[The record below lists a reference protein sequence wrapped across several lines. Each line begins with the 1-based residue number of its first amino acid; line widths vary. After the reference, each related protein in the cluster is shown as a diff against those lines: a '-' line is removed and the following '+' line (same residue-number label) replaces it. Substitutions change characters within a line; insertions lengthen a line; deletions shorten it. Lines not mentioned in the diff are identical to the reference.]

1 MQDSDETN
9 GLPQSPELL
18 KPKPKAEQSSEK
30 GRVMVTEAMRD
41 IKETEQFVGHTT
53 SASGA
58 ELTAATDDAL
68 VFVADETVKSA
79 DQDGVRTDVEKVD
92 IRKSLQAVVVEGA
105 MVESGNRP
113 TTSDNPIVS
122 LDKAGRDKEVTAM
135 IKELK
140 AEGAKLPTGED
151 VALMAEL
158 ARINR
163 VGYGANVGT
172 GDESGD
178 EKQVEQEQVD
188 EDENEPEPEVD
199 DGEPDLDSDDTNE
212 MRIKTRLK
220 PKRMT
225 IKLLLTRLRLTLM
238 LQGRNH
244 RRQSR
249 KRIQTRL
256 MRILRSNRATLSLI
270 HLISWSAGR
279 RPSSLKLAGW
289 G

>member
-18 KPKPKAEQSSEK
+18 KPKPKVEQSSEK

-79 DQDGVRTDVEKVD
+79 DQDGVRTDMEKVD

-105 MVESGNRP
+105 MVESGNKP

-178 EKQVEQEQVD
+178 EQQAKQEQMD
-188 EDENEPEPEVD
+188 EDKSEPESEVN
-199 DGEPDLDSDDTNE
+199 DGESDLDSDDTNRDRDKDE
-212 MRIKTRLK
+212 TEAEKDDDQAATDETKADLDTSEEELSAPESEEDSDETDADPVVDPSD
-220 PKRMT
+220 PKSDPFDQLERW
-225 IKLLLTRLRLTLM
+225 KA
-238 LQGRNH
+238 
-244 RRQSR
+244 S
-249 KRIQTRL
+249 K
-256 MRILRSNRATLSLI
+256 
-270 HLISWSAGR
+270 
-279 RPSSLKLAGW
+279 
-289 G
+289 

>member
-9 GLPQSPELL
+9 ALPRSPELL
-18 KPKPKAEQSSEK
+18 KPKPKVEQSSEK

-79 DQDGVRTDVEKVD
+79 DQDGMRTDMEKVD

-105 MVESGNRP
+105 MVESGNKS

-163 VGYGANVGT
+163 VGYGASVGA
-172 GDESGD
+172 GDEPDD
-178 EKQVEQEQVD
+178 EQQAKQEQAD
-188 EDENEPEPEVD
+188 EDKNEPESEMD
-199 DGEPDLDSDDTNE
+199 NDEPDLDSDDTNRDGDKDE
-212 MRIKTRLK
+212 TEAEKDDDQAAIDETKANLDTSEEELSAPEPEEDSDETDADPVVDPSD
-220 PKRMT
+220 PKADPFDQLERW
-225 IKLLLTRLRLTLM
+225 K
-238 LQGRNH
+238 
-244 RRQSR
+244 
-249 KRIQTRL
+249 
-256 MRILRSNRATLSLI
+256 AT
-270 HLISWSAGR
+270 
-279 RPSSLKLAGW
+279 K
-289 G
+289 

>member
-9 GLPQSPELL
+9 ALPQSPELL
-18 KPKPKAEQSSEK
+18 KSKPKVEQSSEK

-68 VFVADETVKSA
+68 AFVADETVKSA
-79 DQDGVRTDVEKVD
+79 DQDGVRTDMEKVD

-105 MVESGNRP
+105 MVESGNKP

-172 GDESGD
+172 GDESD
-178 EKQVEQEQVD
+178 DDKQVEQEQVD
-188 EDENEPEPEVD
+188 EDKSEPESEVD

-212 MRIKTRLK
+212 DKDETEAEKDDDQTTADETEAYLDTSEEESSTSESEDDSDETDADSIVEPSDPKSDPFDQLERWKTAK
-220 PKRMT
+220 
-225 IKLLLTRLRLTLM
+225 
-238 LQGRNH
+238 
-244 RRQSR
+244 
-249 KRIQTRL
+249 
-256 MRILRSNRATLSLI
+256 
-270 HLISWSAGR
+270 
-279 RPSSLKLAGW
+279 
-289 G
+289 

>member
-9 GLPQSPELL
+9 ALPQSPELL

-79 DQDGVRTDVEKVD
+79 DQDGVRTDMEKVD

-105 MVESGNRP
+105 MVESGNKP

-178 EKQVEQEQVD
+178 EQQAKQEQVD
-188 EDENEPEPEVD
+188 EDKNEPESEVN
-199 DGEPDLDSDDTNE
+199 DGEPDLDSDDTNRDRDKDE
-212 MRIKTRLK
+212 AEVKKDDDQATADETEADLDVSEEESSTSESEEDSDETDADSTVEPSD
-220 PKRMT
+220 PKSDPFDQLERW
-225 IKLLLTRLRLTLM
+225 K
-238 LQGRNH
+238 
-244 RRQSR
+244 
-249 KRIQTRL
+249 
-256 MRILRSNRATLSLI
+256 AT
-270 HLISWSAGR
+270 
-279 RPSSLKLAGW
+279 K
-289 G
+289 

>member
-18 KPKPKAEQSSEK
+18 KPKPKIEQSSEK

-79 DQDGVRTDVEKVD
+79 DQDGVRTDMEKVD

-105 MVESGNRP
+105 MVESGNKP

-178 EKQVEQEQVD
+178 EKQAKQERVD
-188 EDENEPEPEVD
+188 EDENEPESEVD
-199 DGEPDLDSDDTNE
+199 NGEPDLDSDDTNE
-212 MRIKTRLK
+212 DKDEAETEKDGDQTTADETEADLDASEEESSTSESEGDSDETDADSTVEPSD
-220 PKRMT
+220 PKSDPFDQLERW
-225 IKLLLTRLRLTLM
+225 KAA
-238 LQGRNH
+238 
-244 RRQSR
+244 
-249 KRIQTRL
+249 K
-256 MRILRSNRATLSLI
+256 
-270 HLISWSAGR
+270 
-279 RPSSLKLAGW
+279 
-289 G
+289 

>member
-18 KPKPKAEQSSEK
+18 KSKPKVEQSSEK

-79 DQDGVRTDVEKVD
+79 DQDGVRTDMEKVD

-105 MVESGNRP
+105 MVESGKKP

-163 VGYGANVGT
+163 VGYGANVGA
-172 GDESGD
+172 GDESDD
-178 EKQVEQEQVD
+178 EQRAKQEQAD
-188 EDENEPEPEVD
+188 EDKDEPESEVD
-199 DGEPDLDSDDTNE
+199 DGGPDLDSDDTSGDKDE
-212 MRIKTRLK
+212 TEAEKDDDQAATDETEADLDTSEEELSAPESEEDSDETDADSVVDPSD
-220 PKRMT
+220 PKSDPFDQLERWKVT
-225 IKLLLTRLRLTLM
+225 K
-238 LQGRNH
+238 
-244 RRQSR
+244 
-249 KRIQTRL
+249 
-256 MRILRSNRATLSLI
+256 
-270 HLISWSAGR
+270 
-279 RPSSLKLAGW
+279 
-289 G
+289 

>member
-79 DQDGVRTDVEKVD
+79 DQDGVRTDMEKVD

-105 MVESGNRP
+105 MVESGKKP

-178 EKQVEQEQVD
+178 EQQAKQEQVD
-188 EDENEPEPEVD
+188 EDKSEPESEMD
-199 DGEPDLDSDDTNE
+199 DGEPDLDSDDTNKDKDE
-212 MRIKTRLK
+212 AEVKKDDDQTTADETEADLDNSEEESSTSESEDDSDETDADSTVEPSD
-220 PKRMT
+220 PKSDPFDQLEHW
-225 IKLLLTRLRLTLM
+225 KAA
-238 LQGRNH
+238 
-244 RRQSR
+244 
-249 KRIQTRL
+249 K
-256 MRILRSNRATLSLI
+256 
-270 HLISWSAGR
+270 
-279 RPSSLKLAGW
+279 
-289 G
+289 

>member
-9 GLPQSPELL
+9 ALPQSPELL
-18 KPKPKAEQSSEK
+18 KSKPKVEQSSEK

-41 IKETEQFVGHTT
+41 IKETEQFVGHAT

-79 DQDGVRTDVEKVD
+79 DQDGVRTDMEKVD

-105 MVESGNRP
+105 MVESGNKP

-163 VGYGANVGT
+163 VGYGANVGA
-172 GDESGD
+172 GDESDD
-178 EKQVEQEQVD
+178 EQRAKQEQVD
-188 EDENEPEPEVD
+188 EDKNESEPEVD
-199 DGEPDLDSDDTNE
+199 DGEPDLDSDDTSE
-212 MRIKTRLK
+212 DKDETEAEKDDDQAATDETKADPDTSEEELSAPESEEDSDETDADPVVDPSD
-220 PKRMT
+220 PKADPFDQLERWKVT
-225 IKLLLTRLRLTLM
+225 K
-238 LQGRNH
+238 
-244 RRQSR
+244 
-249 KRIQTRL
+249 
-256 MRILRSNRATLSLI
+256 
-270 HLISWSAGR
+270 
-279 RPSSLKLAGW
+279 
-289 G
+289 

>member
-9 GLPQSPELL
+9 ALPQSPELL
-18 KPKPKAEQSSEK
+18 KSKPKVEQSSEK

-68 VFVADETVKSA
+68 VFVANETVKSA
-79 DQDGVRTDVEKVD
+79 DQDGVRTDTEKVD

-105 MVESGNRP
+105 MVESGNKP

-163 VGYGANVGT
+163 VGYGANVGAD
-172 GDESGD
+172 DESDD
-178 EKQVEQEQVD
+178 EKQAKQEQVD
-188 EDENEPEPEVD
+188 EDKSEPESEVD
-199 DGEPDLDSDDTNE
+199 DGEPDLDSDDTNKDKDE
-212 MRIKTRLK
+212 AEAEKDDDQTTADETEADLDAPEEESSTSESEEDSDETGADSTVEPND
-220 PKRMT
+220 PKSDPFDQLERW
-225 IKLLLTRLRLTLM
+225 KVA
-238 LQGRNH
+238 
-244 RRQSR
+244 
-249 KRIQTRL
+249 K
-256 MRILRSNRATLSLI
+256 
-270 HLISWSAGR
+270 
-279 RPSSLKLAGW
+279 
-289 G
+289 

>member
-9 GLPQSPELL
+9 DLPQSPELL
-18 KPKPKAEQSSEK
+18 KPKPKIEQSSEK

-79 DQDGVRTDVEKVD
+79 DQDGVRTDMEKVD

-105 MVESGNRP
+105 MVESGNKP

-172 GDESGD
+172 GDESVD
-178 EKQVEQEQVD
+178 EKQTKQKQVD
-188 EDENEPEPEVD
+188 EDKSEPESEVD

-212 MRIKTRLK
+212 DKDEAEAEKDDDQTTAEETEADLDAPEEESSTSESEEDPDETDADSAVEPSD
-220 PKRMT
+220 PKSDPFDQLEHW
-225 IKLLLTRLRLTLM
+225 KAA
-238 LQGRNH
+238 
-244 RRQSR
+244 
-249 KRIQTRL
+249 K
-256 MRILRSNRATLSLI
+256 
-270 HLISWSAGR
+270 
-279 RPSSLKLAGW
+279 
-289 G
+289 

>member
-9 GLPQSPELL
+9 GLTQSPELL
-18 KPKPKAEQSSEK
+18 KPKPKVEQSSEK

-41 IKETEQFVGHTT
+41 IKETERFVGHTT

-105 MVESGNRP
+105 MVESGNKP

-158 ARINR
+158 ARINQ

-178 EKQVEQEQVD
+178 EQQAKQEQVD
-188 EDENEPEPEVD
+188 EDENEPESEVD

-212 MRIKTRLK
+212 DKDEAEAEKDDDQTTADETEADLDNSEEESSTSELEEDSDETDADSTVEPSDPKSDPFDQLERWKTAK
-220 PKRMT
+220 
-225 IKLLLTRLRLTLM
+225 
-238 LQGRNH
+238 
-244 RRQSR
+244 
-249 KRIQTRL
+249 
-256 MRILRSNRATLSLI
+256 
-270 HLISWSAGR
+270 
-279 RPSSLKLAGW
+279 
-289 G
+289 

>member
-9 GLPQSPELL
+9 DLPQSPELL
-18 KPKPKAEQSSEK
+18 KPKPKVEQSSEK

-79 DQDGVRTDVEKVD
+79 DQDGVRTDTEKVD

-105 MVESGNRP
+105 MVESGNKP

-178 EKQVEQEQVD
+178 EKQAKQEQVD
-188 EDENEPEPEVD
+188 EDKSELESEVD
-199 DGEPDLDSDDTNE
+199 DGEPDLDSDDTNKDKDE
-212 MRIKTRLK
+212 AEAEKDDDQTTADETEADLDTSEEESSTSESEEGSDETDADSTVEPSDPKSDPFDQLERWKTAK
-220 PKRMT
+220 
-225 IKLLLTRLRLTLM
+225 
-238 LQGRNH
+238 
-244 RRQSR
+244 
-249 KRIQTRL
+249 
-256 MRILRSNRATLSLI
+256 
-270 HLISWSAGR
+270 
-279 RPSSLKLAGW
+279 
-289 G
+289 

>member
-18 KPKPKAEQSSEK
+18 KPKPKIEQSSEK

-41 IKETEQFVGHTT
+41 IRETEQFVGHTT

-58 ELTAATDDAL
+58 ELTAVTDDAL

-79 DQDGVRTDVEKVD
+79 DQDGVRTDMEKVD

-105 MVESGNRP
+105 MVESGNKP

-178 EKQVEQEQVD
+178 EKQAKQEQMD
-188 EDENEPEPEVD
+188 EDKSEPEPEVN
-199 DGEPDLDSDDTNE
+199 DGEPDLDPDDTNRDRDKDE
-212 MRIKTRLK
+212 TEAEKDDNQTAADETEADLDTSEEESSTSESEEDSDETDVDSTVDPSDPKSDPFDQLERWKTAK
-220 PKRMT
+220 
-225 IKLLLTRLRLTLM
+225 
-238 LQGRNH
+238 
-244 RRQSR
+244 
-249 KRIQTRL
+249 
-256 MRILRSNRATLSLI
+256 
-270 HLISWSAGR
+270 
-279 RPSSLKLAGW
+279 
-289 G
+289 

>member
-18 KPKPKAEQSSEK
+18 KPKPKVEQSSEK

-79 DQDGVRTDVEKVD
+79 DQDGVRTDTEKVD

-105 MVESGNRP
+105 MVESGNKP

-172 GDESGD
+172 GNESDD
-178 EKQVEQEQVD
+178 EKQAKQEQVD
-188 EDENEPEPEVD
+188 EDKSEPESEVD

-212 MRIKTRLK
+212 DKDEAEAEKDDDQTTADETEADLDASEEESSTSESEEDSDETDADSTVEPNDPKSDPFDQLERWKTAK
-220 PKRMT
+220 
-225 IKLLLTRLRLTLM
+225 
-238 LQGRNH
+238 
-244 RRQSR
+244 
-249 KRIQTRL
+249 
-256 MRILRSNRATLSLI
+256 
-270 HLISWSAGR
+270 
-279 RPSSLKLAGW
+279 
-289 G
+289 

>member
-18 KPKPKAEQSSEK
+18 KPKPKVEQSSEK

-105 MVESGNRP
+105 MVESGNKP

-178 EKQVEQEQVD
+178 EKQAKQEQMD
-188 EDENEPEPEVD
+188 EDKSEPEPEVN
-199 DGEPDLDSDDTNE
+199 DGEPDLDPDDTNRDRDKDE
-212 MRIKTRLK
+212 AEAEKDDDQTTADETEADLDASEEELSTSESEEDSDETEADSTVEPSD
-220 PKRMT
+220 PKSDPFDQLERW
-225 IKLLLTRLRLTLM
+225 KAA
-238 LQGRNH
+238 
-244 RRQSR
+244 
-249 KRIQTRL
+249 K
-256 MRILRSNRATLSLI
+256 
-270 HLISWSAGR
+270 
-279 RPSSLKLAGW
+279 
-289 G
+289 

>member
-18 KPKPKAEQSSEK
+18 KPKPKIEQSSEK

-79 DQDGVRTDVEKVD
+79 DQDGVRTDTEKVD

-105 MVESGNRP
+105 MVESGNKP

-178 EKQVEQEQVD
+178 EKQAKQEQVD
-188 EDENEPEPEVD
+188 EDKSEPESEVD
-199 DGEPDLDSDDTNE
+199 DGEPDLDSDDTNKDKDE
-212 MRIKTRLK
+212 AEVKKDDDQTTADETEADLDASEEESSTSESEEDSDETDANSTVEPND
-220 PKRMT
+220 PKSDPFDQLEHW
-225 IKLLLTRLRLTLM
+225 KAA
-238 LQGRNH
+238 
-244 RRQSR
+244 
-249 KRIQTRL
+249 K
-256 MRILRSNRATLSLI
+256 
-270 HLISWSAGR
+270 
-279 RPSSLKLAGW
+279 
-289 G
+289 

>member
-18 KPKPKAEQSSEK
+18 KSKPKVEQSSEK

-79 DQDGVRTDVEKVD
+79 DQDGVRTDTEKVD

-105 MVESGNRP
+105 MVESGNKP

-178 EKQVEQEQVD
+178 EQQAKQEQMD
-188 EDENEPEPEVD
+188 EDKSEPEPEVD
-199 DGEPDLDSDDTNE
+199 DDEPDLDPDDTNRDRDKDE
-212 MRIKTRLK
+212 AEVKKDDDQTVADETEADLDNSEEESSTSESEEDSDETDADSTVEPSD
-220 PKRMT
+220 PKSDPFDQLERW
-225 IKLLLTRLRLTLM
+225 KAA
-238 LQGRNH
+238 
-244 RRQSR
+244 
-249 KRIQTRL
+249 K
-256 MRILRSNRATLSLI
+256 
-270 HLISWSAGR
+270 
-279 RPSSLKLAGW
+279 
-289 G
+289 

>member
-9 GLPQSPELL
+9 DLPQSPELL
-18 KPKPKAEQSSEK
+18 KPKPKVEQSSEK

-105 MVESGNRP
+105 MVESGNKP

-122 LDKAGRDKEVTAM
+122 LDKVGRDKEVTAM

-178 EKQVEQEQVD
+178 EQQAKQEQVD
-188 EDENEPEPEVD
+188 EDEPESEVN
-199 DGEPDLDSDDTNE
+199 DGEPDLGSDDTNE
-212 MRIKTRLK
+212 DKDEAEAEKDDDQTTADETETDLDAPEEESSTSESEEDSDETDADSAVEPSD
-220 PKRMT
+220 PKSDPFDQLERW
-225 IKLLLTRLRLTLM
+225 KAA
-238 LQGRNH
+238 
-244 RRQSR
+244 
-249 KRIQTRL
+249 K
-256 MRILRSNRATLSLI
+256 
-270 HLISWSAGR
+270 
-279 RPSSLKLAGW
+279 
-289 G
+289 

>member
-18 KPKPKAEQSSEK
+18 KPKPKIEQSSEK
-30 GRVMVTEAMRD
+30 GRVMVAEAMRD

-79 DQDGVRTDVEKVD
+79 DQDDVRTDMEKVD

-105 MVESGNRP
+105 MVESGKKP

-178 EKQVEQEQVD
+178 EKQAKQEQAD
-188 EDENEPEPEVD
+188 EDKNEPEPEVN
-199 DGEPDLDSDDTNE
+199 DGEPDLDSDDTNRDRDKDE
-212 MRIKTRLK
+212 AEVKKDDDQTTADETEADLDTSEEESSTSESEEDSDETEADSTVEPSDPKSDPFDQLERWKTAK
-220 PKRMT
+220 
-225 IKLLLTRLRLTLM
+225 
-238 LQGRNH
+238 
-244 RRQSR
+244 
-249 KRIQTRL
+249 
-256 MRILRSNRATLSLI
+256 
-270 HLISWSAGR
+270 
-279 RPSSLKLAGW
+279 
-289 G
+289 

>member
-18 KPKPKAEQSSEK
+18 KPKPKVEQSSEK
-30 GRVMVTEAMRD
+30 GRAMVTEAMRD

-79 DQDGVRTDVEKVD
+79 DQDGVRTDMEKVD

-105 MVESGNRP
+105 MVESGNKP

-122 LDKAGRDKEVTAM
+122 LDKTGRDKEVTAM

-178 EKQVEQEQVD
+178 EKQAKQEQVD
-188 EDENEPEPEVD
+188 EDKSEPEPEVN
-199 DGEPDLDSDDTNE
+199 DGEPDLGSDDTNE
-212 MRIKTRLK
+212 DKDEAEAEKDDDQTTADETETDLDAPEEESSTSESEEDSDETDADSTVEPSD
-220 PKRMT
+220 PKSDPFDQLERW
-225 IKLLLTRLRLTLM
+225 KAA
-238 LQGRNH
+238 
-244 RRQSR
+244 
-249 KRIQTRL
+249 K
-256 MRILRSNRATLSLI
+256 
-270 HLISWSAGR
+270 
-279 RPSSLKLAGW
+279 
-289 G
+289 

>member
-18 KPKPKAEQSSEK
+18 KPKPKIEQSSEK

-105 MVESGNRP
+105 MVESGNKP

-178 EKQVEQEQVD
+178 ERQAKQEQVD
-188 EDENEPEPEVD
+188 EDKNEPEPEVD
-199 DGEPDLDSDDTNE
+199 DGEPDFDSDDTNE
-212 MRIKTRLK
+212 DEDEDEDKDEDKDEVEAEKDDDQTTAEETEVDLDAPEEESSTSESEDDSGETDADSTVEPSDPKSDPFDRLEHWK
-220 PKRMT
+220 AAK
-225 IKLLLTRLRLTLM
+225 
-238 LQGRNH
+238 
-244 RRQSR
+244 
-249 KRIQTRL
+249 
-256 MRILRSNRATLSLI
+256 
-270 HLISWSAGR
+270 
-279 RPSSLKLAGW
+279 
-289 G
+289 

>member
-9 GLPQSPELL
+9 DLPQSPELL
-18 KPKPKAEQSSEK
+18 KPKPKVEQSSEK

-41 IKETEQFVGHTT
+41 IKETERFVGHTT

-105 MVESGNRP
+105 MVESGNKP

-172 GDESGD
+172 GDESVD
-178 EKQVEQEQVD
+178 EKQTKQEQVD
-188 EDENEPEPEVD
+188 EDKSEPESEVN

-212 MRIKTRLK
+212 DKDEAEAEKDDDQTTADEAEADLDTSEEESSTSESEEGSDETDADSTVEPSD
-220 PKRMT
+220 PKSDPFDQLERW
-225 IKLLLTRLRLTLM
+225 KAA
-238 LQGRNH
+238 
-244 RRQSR
+244 
-249 KRIQTRL
+249 K
-256 MRILRSNRATLSLI
+256 
-270 HLISWSAGR
+270 
-279 RPSSLKLAGW
+279 
-289 G
+289 

>member
-1 MQDSDETN
+1 MQDSGETN
-9 GLPQSPELL
+9 DLPQSPELL
-18 KPKPKAEQSSEK
+18 KPKPKVEQSSEK

-79 DQDGVRTDVEKVD
+79 DQDGVRTDMEKVD

-105 MVESGNRP
+105 MVESGNKP

-178 EKQVEQEQVD
+178 EKQAKQERVD
-188 EDENEPEPEVD
+188 EDKSEPESEVN
-199 DGEPDLDSDDTNE
+199 DGEPDLDSDNTNE
-212 MRIKTRLK
+212 DKDEAEAEKDDDQTTADETEADLDTPEEESSTSESEEDSDETDADSTVEPND
-220 PKRMT
+220 PKSDPFDQLERW
-225 IKLLLTRLRLTLM
+225 K
-238 LQGRNH
+238 
-244 RRQSR
+244 
-249 KRIQTRL
+249 
-256 MRILRSNRATLSLI
+256 AT
-270 HLISWSAGR
+270 
-279 RPSSLKLAGW
+279 K
-289 G
+289 

>member
-18 KPKPKAEQSSEK
+18 RPKPKVEQSSEK

-79 DQDGVRTDVEKVD
+79 DQDGVRTDMEKVD

-105 MVESGNRP
+105 MVESGNKP

-178 EKQVEQEQVD
+178 EQQVKQEQVD
-188 EDENEPEPEVD
+188 EDKSEPESEMD

-212 MRIKTRLK
+212 DKDEAEAKKDDDQTTADETEADLDNSEEESSTSESEDDSDETDADSTVEPSD
-220 PKRMT
+220 PKSDPFDQLERW
-225 IKLLLTRLRLTLM
+225 KAA
-238 LQGRNH
+238 
-244 RRQSR
+244 
-249 KRIQTRL
+249 K
-256 MRILRSNRATLSLI
+256 
-270 HLISWSAGR
+270 
-279 RPSSLKLAGW
+279 
-289 G
+289 

>member
-9 GLPQSPELL
+9 ALPQSPELL
-18 KPKPKAEQSSEK
+18 KSKPKVEQSSEK

-79 DQDGVRTDVEKVD
+79 DQDGMRTDMEKVD

-105 MVESGNRP
+105 MVESGNKP

-163 VGYGANVGT
+163 VGYGANVGA
-172 GDESGD
+172 GDESDD
-178 EKQVEQEQVD
+178 EQRAKQEQAD
-188 EDENEPEPEVD
+188 EDKDEPESEVD
-199 DGEPDLDSDDTNE
+199 NGEPDLDSDDTSGDKDE
-212 MRIKTRLK
+212 TEAEKDDDQATTDETKADLDTSEEELSAPESEEDSDETDADPVVDPSD
-220 PKRMT
+220 PKADPFDQLERW
-225 IKLLLTRLRLTLM
+225 K
-238 LQGRNH
+238 
-244 RRQSR
+244 
-249 KRIQTRL
+249 
-256 MRILRSNRATLSLI
+256 AT
-270 HLISWSAGR
+270 
-279 RPSSLKLAGW
+279 K
-289 G
+289 

>member
-9 GLPQSPELL
+9 ALSQSPELL
-18 KPKPKAEQSSEK
+18 KSKPKVEQSSEK

-79 DQDGVRTDVEKVD
+79 DQDGVRTDTEKVD

-105 MVESGNRP
+105 MVESGNKP

-163 VGYGANVGT
+163 VGYGANVGM

-178 EKQVEQEQVD
+178 EKQAKQEQVD
-188 EDENEPEPEVD
+188 EDKSEPGPEVD
-199 DGEPDLDSDDTNE
+199 DGEPDLDSDDTNRDRDKDE
-212 MRIKTRLK
+212 TEAEKDDDQTTADETKADLDTSEEESSTSESEDDSDETDADSTVDPSD
-220 PKRMT
+220 PKSDPFDQLERW
-225 IKLLLTRLRLTLM
+225 K
-238 LQGRNH
+238 
-244 RRQSR
+244 
-249 KRIQTRL
+249 
-256 MRILRSNRATLSLI
+256 AT
-270 HLISWSAGR
+270 
-279 RPSSLKLAGW
+279 K
-289 G
+289 

>member
-9 GLPQSPELL
+9 ALPQSPELL
-18 KPKPKAEQSSEK
+18 KSKPKVEQSSEK

-79 DQDGVRTDVEKVD
+79 DQDGMRTDMEKVD

-105 MVESGNRP
+105 MVESGNKP

-163 VGYGANVGT
+163 VGYGASVGA
-172 GDESGD
+172 GDEPDD
-178 EKQVEQEQVD
+178 EQRAKQEQAD
-188 EDENEPEPEVD
+188 EDKNEPESEVD
-199 DGEPDLDSDDTNE
+199 DGEPDLGSDDTSGDKDE
-212 MRIKTRLK
+212 TEAEKDEDQAATDETKADLDASEEESSAPESEEDSDETDADPVVDPSD
-220 PKRMT
+220 PKSDPFDQLERW
-225 IKLLLTRLRLTLM
+225 K
-238 LQGRNH
+238 
-244 RRQSR
+244 
-249 KRIQTRL
+249 
-256 MRILRSNRATLSLI
+256 AT
-270 HLISWSAGR
+270 
-279 RPSSLKLAGW
+279 K
-289 G
+289 

>member
-18 KPKPKAEQSSEK
+18 KSKSKVEQSSEK

-79 DQDGVRTDVEKVD
+79 DQDGVRTDTEKVD

-105 MVESGNRP
+105 MVESGNKP

-178 EKQVEQEQVD
+178 EQQVEQEQAD
-188 EDENEPEPEVD
+188 EDENEPEFEVD
-199 DGEPDLDSDDTNE
+199 DGEPDLDSDDTNKDKDE
-212 MRIKTRLK
+212 AEAEKDDDQTTADETEAGLGASEEESSTSESEEDSDETDADSTVEPSD
-220 PKRMT
+220 PKSDPFDQLEHW
-225 IKLLLTRLRLTLM
+225 KAA
-238 LQGRNH
+238 
-244 RRQSR
+244 
-249 KRIQTRL
+249 K
-256 MRILRSNRATLSLI
+256 
-270 HLISWSAGR
+270 
-279 RPSSLKLAGW
+279 
-289 G
+289 

>member
-18 KPKPKAEQSSEK
+18 KSKPKVEQSSEK

-79 DQDGVRTDVEKVD
+79 DQDGVRTDMEKVD

-105 MVESGNRP
+105 MVESGKKP

-140 AEGAKLPTGED
+140 VEGAKLPTGED

-163 VGYGANVGT
+163 VGYGANVGA

-178 EKQVEQEQVD
+178 EKQAKQEQVD
-188 EDENEPEPEVD
+188 EDENEPESEVD
-199 DGEPDLDSDDTNE
+199 DGESDLDSDDTNE
-212 MRIKTRLK
+212 DKDEAEVKKDDDQTTADETEADLDTSEEESSTSESEEDPDETDADSTVEPSD
-220 PKRMT
+220 PKSDPFDQLERW
-225 IKLLLTRLRLTLM
+225 KAA
-238 LQGRNH
+238 
-244 RRQSR
+244 
-249 KRIQTRL
+249 K
-256 MRILRSNRATLSLI
+256 
-270 HLISWSAGR
+270 
-279 RPSSLKLAGW
+279 
-289 G
+289 

>member
-9 GLPQSPELL
+9 DLLQSPELL
-18 KPKPKAEQSSEK
+18 KPKPKVEQSSEK

-105 MVESGNRP
+105 MVESGKKP

-178 EKQVEQEQVD
+178 EQQVKQERAD
-188 EDENEPEPEVD
+188 EDENELEVD
-199 DGEPDLDSDDTNE
+199 DGEPDLDFDDTNE
-212 MRIKTRLK
+212 DKDEAEAEKDDDQTAAEETEADLDAPEEESSTSESEEDSDETDADSTVEPSD
-220 PKRMT
+220 PK
-225 IKLLLTRLRLTLM
+225 
-238 LQGRNH
+238 
-244 RRQSR
+244 
-249 KRIQTRL
+249 
-256 MRILRSNRATLSLI
+256 SNPFDQLERWKVA
-270 HLISWSAGR
+270 
-279 RPSSLKLAGW
+279 K
-289 G
+289 

>member
-1 MQDSDETN
+1 
-9 GLPQSPELL
+9 
-18 KPKPKAEQSSEK
+18 
-30 GRVMVTEAMRD
+30 MVTEAMRD

-79 DQDGVRTDVEKVD
+79 DQDGVRTDMEKVD

-105 MVESGNRP
+105 MVESGNKP

-178 EKQVEQEQVD
+178 EQQAKQEQVD

-199 DGEPDLDSDDTNE
+199 DGEPDLDADDTNE
-212 MRIKTRLK
+212 DKDEAEAEKDDDQTTADETEADLDTPEEESSTSESEEDLGETEADSAVEPSDPKSDPFDQLEHWKTTK
-220 PKRMT
+220 
-225 IKLLLTRLRLTLM
+225 
-238 LQGRNH
+238 
-244 RRQSR
+244 
-249 KRIQTRL
+249 
-256 MRILRSNRATLSLI
+256 
-270 HLISWSAGR
+270 
-279 RPSSLKLAGW
+279 
-289 G
+289 

>member
-9 GLPQSPELL
+9 ALPQSPELL
-18 KPKPKAEQSSEK
+18 KSKPKVEQSSEK

-41 IKETEQFVGHTT
+41 IKETEQFVEHTT

-79 DQDGVRTDVEKVD
+79 DQDGVRTDMEKVD

-105 MVESGNRP
+105 MVESGNKP

-158 ARINR
+158 ARISR
-163 VGYGANVGT
+163 VGYGANVGA
-172 GDESGD
+172 GDESDD
-178 EKQVEQEQVD
+178 EQRAKQEQAD
-188 EDENEPEPEVD
+188 EDKNESEPEVD
-199 DGEPDLDSDDTNE
+199 DGEPDLDSDDTSE
-212 MRIKTRLK
+212 DKDETEAEKDDDQAATDETKADLDTSK
-220 PKRMT
+220 EELSAPEPEEDSDETDADPVVDPSDPKADPFDQLERW
-225 IKLLLTRLRLTLM
+225 K
-238 LQGRNH
+238 
-244 RRQSR
+244 
-249 KRIQTRL
+249 
-256 MRILRSNRATLSLI
+256 AT
-270 HLISWSAGR
+270 
-279 RPSSLKLAGW
+279 K
-289 G
+289 

>member
-9 GLPQSPELL
+9 ALPQSPELL
-18 KPKPKAEQSSEK
+18 KPKPKVEQSSEK

-79 DQDGVRTDVEKVD
+79 DRDGVRTDTEKVD

-105 MVESGNRP
+105 MVESGNKP

-163 VGYGANVGT
+163 VGYGANVGA
-172 GDESGD
+172 GDESDD
-178 EKQVEQEQVD
+178 EQRAKQEQAD
-188 EDENEPEPEVD
+188 EDKNESEPEVD
-199 DGEPDLDSDDTNE
+199 DGEPDLDSDDTSE
-212 MRIKTRLK
+212 DKDETEAEKDDDQAATDETKADLDTSEEELSTSESEEDSDETDADSTVEPSD
-220 PKRMT
+220 PKSDPFDQLERW
-225 IKLLLTRLRLTLM
+225 KAA
-238 LQGRNH
+238 
-244 RRQSR
+244 
-249 KRIQTRL
+249 K
-256 MRILRSNRATLSLI
+256 
-270 HLISWSAGR
+270 
-279 RPSSLKLAGW
+279 
-289 G
+289 

>member
-18 KPKPKAEQSSEK
+18 KSKSKVEQSSEK

-79 DQDGVRTDVEKVD
+79 DQDGVRTDTEKVD

-105 MVESGNRP
+105 MVESGNKP

-178 EKQVEQEQVD
+178 EKQVKQEQVD
-188 EDENEPEPEVD
+188 EDENEPESEVD

-212 MRIKTRLK
+212 DKDEAEAEKDDDQTTADETEADLDTSEEESSTSESEDDPDEIDADSTVEPSD
-220 PKRMT
+220 PKSDPFDQLERW
-225 IKLLLTRLRLTLM
+225 KAA
-238 LQGRNH
+238 
-244 RRQSR
+244 
-249 KRIQTRL
+249 K
-256 MRILRSNRATLSLI
+256 
-270 HLISWSAGR
+270 
-279 RPSSLKLAGW
+279 
-289 G
+289 

>member
-9 GLPQSPELL
+9 ALPQSPELL
-18 KPKPKAEQSSEK
+18 KSKPKVEQSSEK

-79 DQDGVRTDVEKVD
+79 DQDGMRTDMEKVD

-105 MVESGNRP
+105 MVESGNKP

-163 VGYGANVGT
+163 VGYGANVGA
-172 GDESGD
+172 GDESDD
-178 EKQVEQEQVD
+178 EKQAKQEQVD

-199 DGEPDLDSDDTNE
+199 DGEPDLDSDDTSE
-212 MRIKTRLK
+212 DKDETEAEKDDDQAATDETKADLDTSEEELSAPESEEDSDETDADPVVDPSDPKADPFDQLEHWKAIK
-220 PKRMT
+220 
-225 IKLLLTRLRLTLM
+225 
-238 LQGRNH
+238 
-244 RRQSR
+244 
-249 KRIQTRL
+249 
-256 MRILRSNRATLSLI
+256 
-270 HLISWSAGR
+270 
-279 RPSSLKLAGW
+279 
-289 G
+289 

>member
-9 GLPQSPELL
+9 DLLQSPELL
-18 KPKPKAEQSSEK
+18 KPKPKVEQSSEK

-79 DQDGVRTDVEKVD
+79 NQDGVRTDVEKVD

-105 MVESGNRP
+105 MVESGKKP

-178 EKQVEQEQVD
+178 EQQVKQERAD
-188 EDENEPEPEVD
+188 EDENELEVD
-199 DGEPDLDSDDTNE
+199 DGEPDLDFDDTNE
-212 MRIKTRLK
+212 DKDEAEAEKDDDQTAAEETEADLDAPEEESSTSESEEDSDETDADSTVEPSD
-220 PKRMT
+220 PKSDPFDQLERW
-225 IKLLLTRLRLTLM
+225 KAA
-238 LQGRNH
+238 
-244 RRQSR
+244 
-249 KRIQTRL
+249 K
-256 MRILRSNRATLSLI
+256 
-270 HLISWSAGR
+270 
-279 RPSSLKLAGW
+279 
-289 G
+289 

>member
-18 KPKPKAEQSSEK
+18 KPKPKVEQSSEK

-79 DQDGVRTDVEKVD
+79 DQDGVRTDTEKVD

-105 MVESGNRP
+105 MVESGNKP

-178 EKQVEQEQVD
+178 EKQAKQEQVD
-188 EDENEPEPEVD
+188 EDKSEPEPEVD
-199 DGEPDLDSDDTNE
+199 DGEPDLDSDDTNRDRDKDE
-212 MRIKTRLK
+212 AEVKKDDDQTTADETEADLDTSEEESSTSESEEDSDETEADSTVEPSD
-220 PKRMT
+220 PKSDPFDQLERW
-225 IKLLLTRLRLTLM
+225 KAA
-238 LQGRNH
+238 
-244 RRQSR
+244 
-249 KRIQTRL
+249 K
-256 MRILRSNRATLSLI
+256 
-270 HLISWSAGR
+270 
-279 RPSSLKLAGW
+279 
-289 G
+289 

>member
-9 GLPQSPELL
+9 TLPQSPELL
-18 KPKPKAEQSSEK
+18 KSKPKVEQSSEK

-79 DQDGVRTDVEKVD
+79 DQDGVRTDMEKVD

-105 MVESGNRP
+105 MVESGNKP

-172 GDESGD
+172 GDESDD
-178 EKQVEQEQVD
+178 EQQAKQEQMD
-188 EDENEPEPEVD
+188 EDKSEPESEVD
-199 DGEPDLDSDDTNE
+199 DGEPDLDSDNTNKDKDETEAEKDDDQTTADETEADLDTSE
-212 MRIKTRLK
+212 EESSTSESEEGSDETDADSTVEPSD
-220 PKRMT
+220 PKSDPFDQLERW
-225 IKLLLTRLRLTLM
+225 KVA
-238 LQGRNH
+238 
-244 RRQSR
+244 
-249 KRIQTRL
+249 K
-256 MRILRSNRATLSLI
+256 
-270 HLISWSAGR
+270 
-279 RPSSLKLAGW
+279 
-289 G
+289 

>member
-18 KPKPKAEQSSEK
+18 KPKPKVEQSSEK

-79 DQDGVRTDVEKVD
+79 DQDGVRTDMEKVD

-105 MVESGNRP
+105 MVESGNKP

-122 LDKAGRDKEVTAM
+122 LDKAGRDKEVTTM

-188 EDENEPEPEVD
+188 ENENEPESEVD
-199 DGEPDLDSDDTNE
+199 DGEPDLNSDNTNEDKDEAEVKKDDDQTTADETEADLDASEEESSTSESEEDSDETDADSTVE
-212 MRIKTRLK
+212 PSD
-220 PKRMT
+220 PKSDPFDQLERW
-225 IKLLLTRLRLTLM
+225 K
-238 LQGRNH
+238 
-244 RRQSR
+244 
-249 KRIQTRL
+249 
-256 MRILRSNRATLSLI
+256 AT
-270 HLISWSAGR
+270 
-279 RPSSLKLAGW
+279 K
-289 G
+289 

>member
-18 KPKPKAEQSSEK
+18 KSKPKVEQSSEK

-79 DQDGVRTDVEKVD
+79 DQDGVRTDMEKVD

-105 MVESGNRP
+105 MVESGNKP

-178 EKQVEQEQVD
+178 EKRAKQEQVD
-188 EDENEPEPEVD
+188 EDKSESESEVD
-199 DGEPDLDSDDTNE
+199 NGDPDLNSDDTNE
-212 MRIKTRLK
+212 DKDEAEAEKDDDQTTAGETEADLDTSEEESSTSESEEDSDETDADSTVEPSDPKSDPFDQLERWKTAK
-220 PKRMT
+220 
-225 IKLLLTRLRLTLM
+225 
-238 LQGRNH
+238 
-244 RRQSR
+244 
-249 KRIQTRL
+249 
-256 MRILRSNRATLSLI
+256 
-270 HLISWSAGR
+270 
-279 RPSSLKLAGW
+279 
-289 G
+289 